1 MSSPIEISVTQA
13 RSALSDVIGRAR
25 MEHQPVYLVRH
36 GHRVAAVLDVVDYE
50 RIVALAEDMSD
61 ILAAAEAR
69 NEMREQGSTP
79 IPWDDVKADLGL
91 V

>member
-1 MSSPIEISVTQA
+1 
-13 RSALSDVIGRAR
+13 
-25 MEHQPVYLVRH
+25 MEHQPVYLGRH
-36 GHRVAAVLDVVDYE
+36 GHRIAAVVDVVDYE
-50 RIVALAEDMSD
+50 RLLALAENMSD

-79 IPWDDVKADLGL
+79 IPWDDVKADPGL